1 LYLAAGTCH
10 ACKMQ
15 LTPDSAAGNT
25 IRSYS
30 PGEIRLRDE
39 TLRSNV
45 IISRDQLIRDWNP
58 PPVAE
63 LSIADFTPVLE
74 LEPEIILFGTGSR
87 QQFPA
92 FAVLTELLHSGVA
105 IEVMET
111 SAACRTF
118 NVLIGEY
125 RSAVAALLIE

>member
-1 LYLAAGTCH
+1 M
-10 ACKMQ
+10 K
-15 LTPDSAAGNT
+15 LTPDSVAGNT

-30 PGEIRLRDE
+30 PGEIRLHDE

-45 IISRDQLIRDWNP
+45 ILSGDQLIRDWNP

-63 LSIADFTPVLE
+63 LSIADFAPVLE

-92 FAVLTELLHSGVA
+92 ITVLTELLQSGVA

-125 RSAVAALLIE
+125 RAAVAALLIE